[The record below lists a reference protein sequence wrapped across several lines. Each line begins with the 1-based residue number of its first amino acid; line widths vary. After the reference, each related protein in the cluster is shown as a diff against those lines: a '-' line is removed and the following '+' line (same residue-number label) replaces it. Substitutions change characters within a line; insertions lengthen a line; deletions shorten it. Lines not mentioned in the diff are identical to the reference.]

1 MSGEKVSRIYCV
13 VPWELAAEL
22 HEDLR
27 VHFREDP
34 NVEVV
39 VERRRRERRVGS
51 QRRHDELDALNDR
64 RLIRNQ
70 DGRRVGDRRA
80 AVAAVEPPTLPAGMH
95 PYLEE
100 IVFVE
105 RLEPSGQHYE
115 DLDTARLVT
124 RHQAGDKEVFAELY
138 MRYFDRVYSYLRLA
152 LDDEHAAEDTTQQ
165 VFLKVME
172 ALPRY
177 ERRTQPFRAWL
188 FTIVRNHALR
198 YLEKRGRMEIVDP
211 VELTDRREDTT
222 DPEPAE
228 ALGALGWITDREIL
242 MLIERL
248 PVAQRQVL
256 MLRYMMD
263 LTTTDIAAVLGR
275 SNEDVRALQ
284 SRALRFL
291 QQRLTALGRTP
302 HTRQPT
308 IQMTRRRAGAPV
320 LRARRF
326 EHHP

>member
-1 MSGEKVSRIYCV
+1 VGENVSRIYCV
-13 VPWELAAEL
+13 VPWALADEL
-22 HEDLR
+22 HEELR
-27 VHFREDP
+27 AHFRDDP

-39 VERRRRERRVGS
+39 VERRRRERRTNE
-51 QRRHDELDALNDR
+51 QRRSDEADALNDR
-64 RLIRNQ
+64 RLIRNAE
-70 DGRRVGDRRA
+70 GRRVGDRRA
-80 AVAAVEPPTLPAGMH
+80 ALASIEPPTLPVSVH
-95 PYLEE
+95 PYLEQ

-105 RLEPSGQHYE
+105 RLEPSDQHYE

-124 RHQAGDKEVFAELY
+124 RHQAGDREVFSELY

-172 ALPRY
+172 GLPRY
-177 ERRTQPFRAWL
+177 ERRRQPFRAWL
-188 FTIVRNHALR
+188 FTIVRNHAIR
-198 YLEKRGRMEIVDP
+198 YLEKRGRMEVVDP
-211 VELTDRREDTT
+211 VELTERGVDRSE
-222 DPEPAE
+222 PEPAE

-291 QQRLTALGRTP
+291 QKRLTALGRAP
-302 HTRQPT
+302 HRREPT

-320 LRARRF
+320 LRARRY
-326 EHHP
+326 EHR

>member
-1 MSGEKVSRIYCV
+1 VGDKAARIYCV
-13 VPWELAAEL
+13 VPWELAEEL
-22 HEDLR
+22 HEELR
-27 VHFREDP
+27 LHFGSDP
-34 NVEVV
+34 SVEVV
-39 VERRRRERRVGS
+39 VERRRRERRAGEP
-51 QRRHDELDALNDR
+51 RRQAEVESLDER
-64 RLIRNQ
+64 RAIRNAE
-70 DGRRVGDRRA
+70 GRRVGDRRA
-80 AVAAVEPPTLPAGMH
+80 AVASIESPMLPERVRAYAGQ
-95 PYLEE
+95 
-100 IVFVE
+100 ITFVE
-105 RLEPSGQHYE
+105 RLEPSDQHHE

-124 RHQAGDKEVFAELY
+124 RFQAGDREVFSELY

-198 YLEKRGRMEIVDP
+198 YLEKRGRMEVVDP
-211 VELTDRREDTT
+211 VELTDRRPDPVG
-222 DPEPAE
+222 PEPAE
-228 ALGALGWITDREIL
+228 ALGALGWISDRELL

-263 LTTTDIAAVLGR
+263 LTTTDIATILGR
-275 SNEDVRALQ
+275 SGEDVRALQ

-291 QQRLTALGRTP
+291 QQRLTALGRAP
-302 HTRQPT
+302 QGRQPT
-308 IQMTRRRAGAPV
+308 IQMTRRRAGQPV

>member
-1 MSGEKVSRIYCV
+1 
-13 VPWELAAEL
+13 VPWELAGEL
-22 HEDLR
+22 HEQLR
-27 VHFREDP
+27 VHFRTDP
-34 NVEVV
+34 NIDVV
-39 VERRRRERRVGS
+39 VERRRRERRSGD
-51 QRRHDELDALNDR
+51 QRRGDEEDPRKDR
-64 RLIRNQ
+64 RLIRNPE
-70 DGRRVGDRRA
+70 GRRVGDRRA
-80 AVAAVEPPTLPAGMH
+80 PVAAIEPPTLPELAH
-95 PYLEE
+95 PFVEQ
-100 IVFVE
+100 IAFVE
-105 RLEPSGQHYE
+105 RLEPSDQHHE

-152 LDDEHAAEDTTQQ
+152 LDDEHAAEDATQQ
-165 VFLKVME
+165 VFVKVME

-188 FTIVRNHALR
+188 FTIVRNHAIR
-198 YLEKRGRMEIVDP
+198 YLEKRGRTEIVDP
-211 VELTDRREDTT
+211 VELTERSESSE
-222 DPEPAE
+222 PEPPE

-248 PVAQRQVL
+248 PDSQRQVL

-291 QQRLTALGRTP
+291 QQRLTALGRSP
-302 HTRQPT
+302 RKRQPT
-308 IQMTRRRAGAPV
+308 IQMSRRRSAAPV

>member
-1 MSGEKVSRIYCV
+1 MGENVSRIYCV
-13 VPWELAAEL
+13 VPWELAGEL
-22 HEDLR
+22 HEELR
-27 VHFREDP
+27 QHFGADP
-34 NVEVV
+34 SIDVV
-39 VERRRRERRVGS
+39 VERRHRERRTAED
-51 QRRHDELDALNDR
+51 RRSAEAEALNNR
-64 RLIRNQ
+64 RLIRNA

-80 AVAAVEPPTLPAGMH
+80 AVATVEAPTLPERAH
-95 PYLEE
+95 PFADRLTF
-100 IVFVE
+100 IE
-105 RLEPSGQHYE
+105 RLEPSDQHYE

-124 RHQAGDKEVFAELY
+124 RLQAGDREAFSELY

-188 FTIVRNHALR
+188 FTIVRNHAIR
-198 YLEKRGRMEIVDP
+198 YLEKRGRMEVVDP
-211 VELTDRREDTT
+211 VELTEWREDRAE
-222 DPEPAE
+222 PEPPE
-228 ALGALGWITDREIL
+228 ALGTLGWISDREIL

-302 HTRQPT
+302 HGRQPT
-308 IQMTRRRAGAPV
+308 IGMSRRRSGAPV

>member
-1 MSGEKVSRIYCV
+1 VGETVSRIYCV
-13 VPWELAAEL
+13 VPWELADEL
-22 HEDLR
+22 HEQLR
-27 VHFREDP
+27 AHFRDDP
-34 NVEVV
+34 HVDVV
-39 VERRRRERRVGS
+39 VERRRRERRS
-51 QRRHDELDALNDR
+51 TSHRRSTEAEALDER
-64 RLIRNQ
+64 RLIRNAE
-70 DGRRVGDRRA
+70 GRRVGDRRA
-80 AVAAVEPPTLPAGMH
+80 AVAAVEAPTLPKSVHPFAGQ
-95 PYLEE
+95 LT
-100 IVFVE
+100 FLE
-105 RLEPSGQHYE
+105 RLEPSDQHYE

-152 LDDEHAAEDTTQQ
+152 LDDEHAAEDATQQ

-188 FTIVRNHALR
+188 FTIVRNHAIR
-198 YLEKRGRMEIVDP
+198 YLEKRGRVDVVDP
-211 VELTDRREDTT
+211 VELTDRREDPSE
-222 DPEPAE
+222 PEPPE
-228 ALGALGWITDREIL
+228 ALGTLGWITDREIL

-263 LTTTDIAAVLGR
+263 LTTTDIGAVLGR
-275 SNEDVRALQ
+275 TTEDVRALQ

-302 HTRQPT
+302 HGRQPT
-308 IQMTRRRAGAPV
+308 IGMTRRRAGGPV

-326 EHHP
+326 EHRP

>member
-1 MSGEKVSRIYCV
+1 MGEKVARVYCV
-13 VPWELAAEL
+13 VPWELAGEL

-27 VHFREDP
+27 VHFRDDP
-34 NVEVV
+34 NIDVV
-39 VERRRRERRVGS
+39 VERRRRERRAPQS
-51 QRRHDELDALNDR
+51 RREREASPRADR
-64 RLIRNQ
+64 RVIRNA

-80 AVAAVEPPTLPAGMH
+80 AVASIEPPTLPKAAVE
-95 PYLEE
+95 YLDR

-105 RLEPSGQHYE
+105 RLEPSDQHYE

-124 RHQAGDKEVFAELY
+124 RHQGGDREVFAELY

-152 LDDEHAAEDTTQQ
+152 LDDEHAAEDATQQ

-188 FTIVRNHALR
+188 FTIVRNHAIR
-198 YLEKRGRMEIVDP
+198 YLEKRGRLEVTDP
-211 VELTDRREDTT
+211 VELTERSESVE
-222 DPEPAE
+222 PEPPE
-228 ALGALGWITDREIL
+228 ALGTLGWITDREIL

-248 PVAQRQVL
+248 PVSQRQVL

-291 QQRLTALGRTP
+291 QQRLTALGRSP
-302 HTRQPT
+302 RGRQPT
-308 IQMTRRRAGAPV
+308 IQMSRRRSAAPV

-326 EHHP
+326 EHHV

>member
-1 MSGEKVSRIYCV
+1 VGENVSRIYCV
-13 VPWELAAEL
+13 VPWELAGEL

-27 VHFREDP
+27 EHFRGDP
-34 NVEVV
+34 NVDVV
-39 VERRRRERRVGS
+39 VERRRRERRSGE
-51 QRRHDELDALNDR
+51 QRRDVDSDALNER
-64 RLIRNQ
+64 RAIRNA

-80 AVAAVEPPTLPAGMH
+80 AVAAVEAPVLPKKLH
-95 PYLEE
+95 PWADE
-100 IVFVE
+100 ITFIE
-105 RLEPSGQHYE
+105 RLEPSDQHFE

-177 ERRTQPFRAWL
+177 ERRVQPFRAWL
-188 FTIVRNHALR
+188 FTIVRNHAIR
-198 YLEKRGRMEIVDP
+198 YLEKRGRMEVVDP
-211 VELTDRREDTT
+211 VELTDRREDPTE
-222 DPEPAE
+222 PEPAE
-228 ALGALGWITDREIL
+228 ALGALGWISDREIL

-263 LTTTDIAAVLGR
+263 LTTTDIAAILGR
-275 SNEDVRALQ
+275 TSEDVRALQ

-291 QQRLTALGRTP
+291 QKRLTALGRTP
-302 HTRQPT
+302 TSRQPT
-308 IQMTRRRAGAPV
+308 ISMTRRRPGAPV
-320 LRARRF
+320 LRSRRY
-326 EHHP
+326 EHHS

>member
-1 MSGEKVSRIYCV
+1 MGEKVSRIYCV

-22 HEDLR
+22 HEELR
-27 VHFREDP
+27 AHFRSDP
-34 NVEVV
+34 NVDVV
-39 VERRRRERRVGS
+39 VERRRRERRS
-51 QRRHDELDALNDR
+51 AEQRRSESLDALNDR
-64 RLIRNQ
+64 RAIRNAE
-70 DGRRVGDRRA
+70 GRRVGDRRA
-80 AVAAVEPPTLPAGMH
+80 AVAAVEAPTLPAKLH
-95 PYLEE
+95 PYADRL
-100 IVFVE
+100 VFLE
-105 RLEPSGQHYE
+105 RLEPSDQHYE

-152 LDDEHAAEDTTQQ
+152 LDDDHAAEDTTQQ

-188 FTIVRNHALR
+188 FTIVRNHAIR
-198 YLEKRGRMEIVDP
+198 YLEKRGRTEVVDP
-211 VELTDRREDTT
+211 VELTDRREDPTE
-222 DPEPAE
+222 PEPAE
-228 ALGALGWITDREIL
+228 ALGTLGWISDREIL

-291 QQRLTALGRTP
+291 QKRLTALGRVP
-302 HTRQPT
+302 HGRPPA

-320 LRARRF
+320 LRARRY

>member
-1 MSGEKVSRIYCV
+1 MGESVSRIYCV
-13 VPWELAAEL
+13 VPWELAGEL

-27 VHFREDP
+27 TYFSADP
-34 NVEVV
+34 NVDVV
-39 VERRRRERRVGS
+39 VERRHRERRTAEP
-51 QRRHDELDALNDR
+51 RRVAELAATNDR
-64 RLIRNQ
+64 RVIRNTE
-70 DGRRVGDRRA
+70 GRRVGDRRA
-80 AVAAVEPPTLPAGMH
+80 AVTTVEPPVLPENIH
-95 PYLEE
+95 PFLEKLT
-100 IVFVE
+100 FLE
-105 RLEPSGQHYE
+105 RLEPSDQHFE

-124 RHQAGDKEVFAELY
+124 RHQAGDKEVFSELY

-188 FTIVRNHALR
+188 FTIVRNHAIR
-198 YLEKRGRMEIVDP
+198 YLEKRGRMEVVDP
-211 VELTDRREDTT
+211 VELTERREDRGE
-222 DPEPAE
+222 PEPPE
-228 ALGALGWITDREIL
+228 ALGTLGWISDREIL

-302 HTRQPT
+302 PRREPT
-308 IQMTRRRAGAPV
+308 IGMTRRRAGAPV

>member
-1 MSGEKVSRIYCV
+1 MGDTVSRIYCV
-13 VPWELAAEL
+13 VPWELADEL
-22 HEDLR
+22 HEELR
-27 VHFREDP
+27 THFRNDP
-34 NVEVV
+34 NIDVV
-39 VERRRRERRVGS
+39 VERRRRERRS
-51 QRRHDELDALNDR
+51 AEQRRAAAADALNER
-64 RLIRNQ
+64 RQIHNAE
-70 DGRRVGDRRA
+70 GRRVGDRRA
-80 AVAAVEPPTLPAGMH
+80 AVASIEAPTLPTNVH
-95 PYLEE
+95 PYAEQLT
-100 IVFVE
+100 FLE
-105 RLEPSGQHYE
+105 RLEPSEQHHE

-152 LDDEHAAEDTTQQ
+152 LDDDHAAEDTTQQ

-188 FTIVRNHALR
+188 FTIVRNHAIR
-198 YLEKRGRMEIVDP
+198 YLEKRGRMDVVDP
-211 VELTDRREDTT
+211 VELTDRREDPTE
-222 DPEPAE
+222 PEPVE
-228 ALGALGWITDREIL
+228 VLGTLGWITDREIL

-275 SNEDVRALQ
+275 STEDVRALQ

-302 HTRQPT
+302 PSRQPT
-308 IQMTRRRAGAPV
+308 IGMTRRRTGAPV
-320 LRARRF
+320 LRARRY

>member
-1 MSGEKVSRIYCV
+1 VGENVSRIYCV
-13 VPWELAAEL
+13 VPWELAGEL

-27 VHFREDP
+27 AYFRTDP
-34 NVEVV
+34 NVDVV
-39 VERRRRERRVGS
+39 VERRYRERRS
-51 QRRHDELDALNDR
+51 AEQRRAAEAEAANER
-64 RLIRNQ
+64 RLIRNA

-80 AVAAVEPPTLPAGMH
+80 AVAAVEPPTLPKKIH
-95 PYLEE
+95 P
-100 IVFVE
+100 FVERLTFLE
-105 RLEPSGQHYE
+105 RLEPSDQHYE

-124 RHQAGDKEVFAELY
+124 RHQAGDREVFAELY

-165 VFLKVME
+165 VFMKVME

-188 FTIVRNHALR
+188 FTIVRNHAIR
-198 YLEKRGRMEIVDP
+198 YLEKRGRMEVVDP
-211 VELTDRREDTT
+211 VELTERREDRTEL
-222 DPEPAE
+222 EPPE
-228 ALGALGWITDREIL
+228 ALGALGWISDREIL

-291 QQRLTALGRTP
+291 QKRLTALGRTP
-302 HTRQPT
+302 PRREPT
-308 IQMTRRRAGAPV
+308 IGMTRRRTGAPV